1 MNHSL
6 KVFQINSIK
15 IVRTLNRKKQKK
27 KKNKKKIIKK
37 LKKKKKK
44 KKKYKMMTN
53 INKIIHKC

>member
-27 KKNKKKIIKK
+27 KK
-37 LKKKKKK
+37 
-44 KKKYKMMTN
+44 YKMMTN